1 MYIATMEAI
10 NETDI
15 VIDTN
20 ENSAKFEGI
29 LSSLS
34 TLRASITM
42 IQQQVRGLEKT
53 ITREQKVMR
62 KEVAKRK
69 YRGGNKKPSGF
80 ATPTKI
86 SDELCKFMSE
96 PDGAEV
102 ARTEVTRYIIKYIKD
117 NELQNPENRRIIM
130 PNDEL
135 KELLGSTETDEVN
148 YFNIQKFMNKHFHK
162 KQAYSAASAT
172 ASAAAEHT
180 AAE

>member
-1 MYIATMEAI
+1 MEAI
-10 NETDI
+10 NDTDV

-20 ENSAKFEGI
+20 ENSLKFEGI

-34 TLRASITM
+34 TLRATITM

-96 PDGAEV
+96 PEGAEV

-148 YFNIQKFMNKHFHK
+148 YFNIQKFMNRHFHK
-162 KQAYSAASAT
+162 KQTYSATTTEEHVAT
-172 ASAAAEHT
+172 AEPATAEH
-180 AAE
+180 